1 MTTFRHLKIF
11 ITVAEC
17 GTMRKAA
24 EVLYISQPSVSQAI
38 SELEELYQVRLFDRL
53 SRRIYITEAGRLLLS
68 YARQVIKTTE
78 SMEESMQRAGTMP
91 IVRIGGSVT
100 VGTVYLGGLTKRL
113 EEAVPGIDIRITVDN
128 TASVERQVLTSELD
142 LAVVEGM
149 LSSEDLIRRTV
160 CDDELV
166 MVAGRDHPLSAAR
179 SLTLEDLQGQAL
191 ISREAGSSERNQFEQ
206 LMADRNIR
214 MTKKW
219 HCTNTEAI
227 KTAVIEGMG
236 IAILSRRLI
245 TREVAADLLRVLPL
259 DPVSV
264 RRSFK
269 LIVHKDKVL
278 PQAVRAFLESEVLP
292 EEPPAT

>member
-191 ISREAGSSERNQFEQ
+191 ISREAGSSERNQFEHVY
-206 LMADRNIR
+206 IIG
-214 MTKKW
+214 
-219 HCTNTEAI
+219 NTF
-227 KTAVIEGMG
+227 
-236 IAILSRRLI
+236 
-245 TREVAADLLRVLPL
+245 VLCPL
-259 DPVSV
+259 FYCFPG
-264 RRSFK
+264 
-269 LIVHKDKVL
+269 
-278 PQAVRAFLESEVLP
+278 
-292 EEPPAT
+292 